1 MDSEDMPKNNSKET
15 NDWVITPGTNP
26 EEIPDEATPS
36 VENIPDVNETL
47 ITRNLEPQYI
57 DPRVTWVKPP
67 RRSGLASGLMWGI
80 MIGVL
85 MVGSMWYYLHQNTY
99 NYQIR
104 NSSSVLER
112 PRDIKEIL
120 AKVEPATVAITE
132 NGGTKGGGG
141 AGTGFIISSDGL
153 VLTNN
158 HVVAE
163 GKNSLVVTLSDGRVI
178 PAKLLGSDP
187 VEDLAVLKIE
197 GRDFPSVV
205 IGSSNKMEVGDDV
218 VAIGNALALEGG
230 LSVTRGIVSGKDRTI
245 DTELGTQLQ
254 GIIQTDAAINRGNSG
269 GPLVN
274 SKGEVIGINTAIA
287 DRSYAQNVGFAISID
302 RVKPIIDDLKKGNSR
317 KIAFLGIQAQD
328 VSTRMVA
335 ELNLK
340 VSQGALVVAVT
351 PDSPASKTDLSK
363 NDVLTGIDGAKI
375 TSSAD
380 MVKAIRN
387 KKPGDKV
394 KITFNRNGKDK
405 TVEVTLIERPN

>member
-1 MDSEDMPKNNSKET
+1 MD
-15 NDWVITPGTNP
+15 
-26 EEIPDEATPS
+26 
-36 VENIPDVNETL
+36 
-47 ITRNLEPQYI
+47 
-57 DPRVTWVKPP
+57 
-67 RRSGLASGLMWGI
+67 
-80 MIGVL
+80 
-85 MVGSMWYYLHQNTY
+85 
-99 NYQIR
+99 
-104 NSSSVLER
+104 
-112 PRDIKEIL
+112 
-120 AKVEPATVAITE
+120 
-132 NGGTKGGGG
+132 
-141 AGTGFIISSDGL
+141 
-153 VLTNN
+153 
-158 HVVAE
+158 
-163 GKNSLVVTLSDGRVI
+163 
-178 PAKLLGSDP
+178 
-187 VEDLAVLKIE
+187 
-197 GRDFPSVV
+197 
-205 IGSSNKMEVGDDV
+205 VGDDV

-287 DRSYAQNVGFAISID
+287 DPSYAQNVGFAISID

-387 KKPGDKV
+387 KKPGDKG